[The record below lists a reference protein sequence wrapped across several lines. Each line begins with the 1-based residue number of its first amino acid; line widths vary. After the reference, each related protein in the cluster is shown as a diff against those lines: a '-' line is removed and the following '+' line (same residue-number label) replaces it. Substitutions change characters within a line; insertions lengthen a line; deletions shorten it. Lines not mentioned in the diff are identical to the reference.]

1 MVAHSHAPESDR
13 GHLQTRAQHSLVH
26 EYTLSLLL
34 FASVITLLGRDFKL
48 TRNEGTD
55 LMAPCDEAYLY

>member
-26 EYTLSLLL
+26 DHTLSSLL
-34 FASVITLLGRDFKL
+34 FASVIALPGRDFKL

-55 LMAPCDEAYLY
+55 PMDPCDEAYLY